1 MLESLYHLMFSL
13 ATKLQIASRRT
24 CTESEAETAPAEY
37 CWQQPACRFDLGIVL
52 HSLLKRHLNLQLLV
66 TSVGNILEQQ
76 QFNFDTGAMKTEA
89 EIKN

>member
-1 MLESLYHLMFSL
+1 MFSM
-13 ATKLQIASRRT
+13 ATKLQNASRWT

-37 CWQQPACRFDLGIVL
+37 SRFDLGIVL
-52 HSLLKRHLNLQLLV
+52 HSLLRRHLNLQLLV

-76 QFNFDTGAMKTEA
+76 QLNFDTRAMKTEA